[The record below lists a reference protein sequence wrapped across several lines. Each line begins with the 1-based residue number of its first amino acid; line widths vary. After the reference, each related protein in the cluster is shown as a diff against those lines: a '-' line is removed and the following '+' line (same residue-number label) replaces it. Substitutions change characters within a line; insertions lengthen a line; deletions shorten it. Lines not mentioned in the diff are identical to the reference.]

1 MDSLSNN
8 KSIAA
13 KKKMLFHVCCA
24 NCMLYPVSILSAD
37 YDITLFFY
45 NPNIGPK
52 QEYKKRLESVKRA
65 SASLGINLI
74 APDYEP
80 DVFTELA
87 SPFKDEPEGGKRC
100 SICFELRL
108 SETAKYAAANN
119 FDIFGTTLTV
129 SPHKNQEKINSTG
142 RQLSIKYQIDF
153 YAADFKK
160 QDGFKKTMQLSS
172 KMGVYRQNYCGCIYS
187 IRNSHQIGL
196 QL

>member
-45 NPNIGPK
+45 NPNIGPE

-65 SASLGINLI
+65 SASLGIDLI
-74 APDYEP
+74 APDYKP
-80 DVFTELA
+80 DTFIELA
-87 SPFKDEPEGGKRC
+87 APLKDEPEGGKRC

>member
-45 NPNIGPK
+45 NPNIGPE
-52 QEYKKRLESVKRA
+52 QEYKKRLESVRSA
-65 SASLGINLI
+65 SASLGTGLI
-74 APDYEP
+74 VPGYVP
-80 DVFTELA
+80 DVFIELA
-87 SPFKDEPEGGKRC
+87 SPFKDEPEGRKRC

-108 SETAKYAAANN
+108 SETAKYAAAKN

-129 SPHKNQEKINSTG
+129 SPHKNQEIINSTG

-172 KMGVYRQNYCGCIYS
+172 KMGIYRQNYCGCIYS
-187 IRNSHQIGL
+187 IRDMSKL
-196 QL
+196 R

>member
-1 MDSLSNN
+1 MDTLSNN
-8 KSIAA
+8 KITAI

-52 QEYKKRLESVKRA
+52 QEYEKRLESVKRA
-65 SASLGINLI
+65 ACTHNISLVV
-74 APDYEP
+74 PDYHP
-80 DVFTELA
+80 DEFNTIA
-87 SPFKDEPEGGKRC
+87 SGFKDEPEGGKRC

-108 SETAKYAAANN
+108 SETAKYAAENN

-129 SPHKNQEKINSTG
+129 SPHKNSQIINSTG
-142 RQLSIKYQIDF
+142 RQLSEKYHIDF
-153 YAADFKK
+153 FAADFKK

-172 KMGVYRQNYCGCIYS
+172 KMEIYRQNYCGCIYS
-187 IRNSHQIGL
+187 IF
-196 QL
+196 